1 MGKDNTNQ
9 IKEKKECVKS
19 KYRQNQ
25 VVGKPGK
32 DRESSAKKLKR
43 HFLKA
48 VRNTFYREQGIGK
61 DDFESAVGIAF
72 Q

>member
-32 DRESSAKKLKR
+32 DRESSAEKIETA
-43 HFLKA
+43 FLKS
-48 VRNTFYREQGIGK
+48 RPQYIL
-61 DDFESAVGIAF
+61 
-72 Q
+72 